1 VEAGSET
8 ERPPRAARQPA
19 TTELDAA
26 TAVAQEADG
35 LYSATI
41 DTDWGIPTGGPNGG
55 YLAAIATRALQAHVD
70 PTRAR
75 QLRSLTCHYLRPP
88 GDGRAELAVET
99 LRSGRRFST
108 ARLTMTQGG
117 KLMVTALAAFSLPEL
132 PSVATWSPAL
142 PAVLPAPPRDAER
155 LPPGE
160 YTADSGTW
168 LATPPEMPP
177 IVQRVKLAPRL
188 GTHPFAGRALAE
200 GETPETGGWIEL
212 PEPRPVDAVY
222 IALLTDIWWPP
233 ALEPLTTLAVAPT
246 IDLTIHVRAPLPPEG
261 LPDQPVLGVFRS
273 GAALGGMMEE
283 DGALFLAD
291 GTLLAHSRQ
300 LALLAPLVTG

>member
-1 VEAGSET
+1 MEAGQGT
-8 ERPPRAARQPA
+8 EQAAA
-19 TTELDAA
+19 TEFDAA
-26 TAVAQEADG
+26 TAIAQEG
-35 LYSATI
+35 EGRYVATI
-41 DTDWGIPTGGPNGG
+41 DTDWGLPTGGPNGG
-55 YLAAIATRALQAHVD
+55 YLAAILTRALQAHVD

-88 GDGRAELAVET
+88 GDGPAELEVET

-108 ARLTMTQGG
+108 ARVAMTQGG
-117 KLMVTALAAFSLPEL
+117 KQMIAALAAFSLPEL
-132 PSVATWSPAL
+132 PSVASWTPAM
-142 PAVLPAPPRDAER
+142 PVVGAAPPREAER
-155 LPPGE
+155 LPPAE
-160 YTADSGTW
+160 YKPGGGAW
-168 LATPPEMPP
+168 LAPRPELPP
-177 IVQRVKLAPRL
+177 IVHHVKLAPQL
-188 GTHPFAGRALAE
+188 GGRPFSGRELTP

-212 PEPRPVDAVY
+212 PQPRPIDAAY

-233 ALEPLTTLAVAPT
+233 ALEPLTTAAVAPT
-246 IDLTIHVRAPLPPEG
+246 IDLTIHIRAPLPPEG

-300 LALLAPLVTG
+300 LALLAPLA